1 MRYRV
6 DLDVVLKGV
15 SFKAE
20 RNMKV
25 GIVGRTGAGKS
36 SLIHALLRLV
46 ECDTSSRILIDGID
60 ITKVGLKTLRNS
72 ISVIP

>member
-1 MRYRV
+1 MRYRD
-6 DLDVVLKGV
+6 DLDVVLKGL
-15 SFKAE
+15 SFKTE

-36 SLIHALLRLV
+36 ILIQALFRLV

-60 ITKVGLKTLRNS
+60 NTKVGLKTLRNS